1 MGYRLV
7 INIYSYIYIYT
18 YIYIHLYNLI
28 SSYIILHMY
37 KPLPEWFSLTTQE
50 AEESHGKP
58 SFRHFEMLN
67 VLNSSGGFNPW
78 HTATNQEM
86 SFAIVSEI
94 RNMKKLARAHILGIH
109 VVVLPVP
116 MYMIPRASQVPNSLP
131 ATATSSSFSSQSDHG
146 ALS

>member
-1 MGYRLV
+1 MYNL
-7 INIYSYIYIYT
+7 ISSYII
-18 YIYIHLYNLI
+18 LYHLI

-131 ATATSSSFSSQSDHG
+131 ATATSSSFSSQADHR